1 MKLLLGSWE
10 TRNVTVNLY
19 KTAQWVRLERAR
31 GNKTKGLSM
40 PRDRFIHLAAAVF
53 ETVKDQPSTLLIGPL
68 PAVMVDGG
76 DRTISVT
83 WEPYNFGRCN
93 ALIIRKGSGRSIAV
107 EQSDAMPFSWW
118 LMKHALLLAAD
129 LMDELS
135 EAAQDASC

>member
-19 KTAQWVRLERAR
+19 KTAQWVRLEKGPR
-31 GNKTKGLSM
+31 NKTKGLACPGTASSIS
-40 PRDRFIHLAAAVF
+40 PRLFRDCEGPA
-53 ETVKDQPSTLLIGPL
+53 KYPLIGPCPL
-68 PAVMVDGG
+68 SWLMAGTELFPSLGS
-76 DRTISVT
+76 RTTSAGAT
-83 WEPYNFGRCN
+83 PSSSGR
-93 ALIIRKGSGRSIAV
+93 AGRSIAV

-135 EAAQDASC
+135 EEAQDASC